1 MKSGVDVMGLK
12 RWICV
17 QLHDCVVTDLVN
29 EVNRLN
35 QEVNNLTNRSIHLNE
50 RCKEFIDMLKEKDKQ
65 IAMRDVEI
73 NDLKHSLLNS
83 NADKIGRILNVDTK
97 AIKKPKRK
105 RTVVSQVE
113 PFLSGK

>member
-17 QLHDCVVTDLVN
+17 QLHDSVVTDLVN
-29 EVNRLN
+29 EVNKLN
-35 QEVNNLTNRSIHLNE
+35 QEVSNLTNGSIHLNE

-83 NADKIGRILNVDTK
+83 NADKIGRILNVNTK
-97 AIKKPKRK
+97 AVKKPKRK
-105 RTVVSQVE
+105 GKALPSTE
-113 PFLSGK
+113 PVHCGV